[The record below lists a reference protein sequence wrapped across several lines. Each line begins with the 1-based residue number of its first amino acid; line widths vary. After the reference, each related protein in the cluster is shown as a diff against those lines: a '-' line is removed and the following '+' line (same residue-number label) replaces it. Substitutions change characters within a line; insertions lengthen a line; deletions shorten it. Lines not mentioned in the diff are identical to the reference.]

1 MIVIVNGETRELPAP
16 VRLLD
21 VLDLAPGE
29 RAPRGIAV
37 AVNGEVVP
45 RGRQAETVLA
55 PGSRVEI
62 VTAVQGG

>member
-1 MIVIVNGETRELPAP
+1 MIVIVNGEARELPPP

-29 RAPRGIAV
+29 AVPRGVAV

-45 RGRQAETVLA
+45 RGRQAETELA